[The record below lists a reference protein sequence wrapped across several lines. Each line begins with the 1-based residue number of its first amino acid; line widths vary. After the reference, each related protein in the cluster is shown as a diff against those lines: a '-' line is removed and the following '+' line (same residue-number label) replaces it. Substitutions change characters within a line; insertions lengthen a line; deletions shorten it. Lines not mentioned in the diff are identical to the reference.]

1 MDIEN
6 VNFFRFY
13 CEKYY
18 NKIKELMTKLCP
30 LKYMFGVPREG
41 VHSWRI
47 VGDSAGVDYFGTIG
61 ISILITYLTSLPIDI
76 VTIGVF
82 LTSMFLHWL
91 FCVPTNFNK
100 WIKMV

>member
-1 MDIEN
+1 M
-6 VNFFRFY
+6 V
-13 CEKYY
+13 K
-18 NKIKELMTKLCP
+18 MCP
-30 LKYMFGVPREG
+30 WKHLFGIPREG

-61 ISILITYLTSLPIDI
+61 LSLLFTHFTGIPIDI
-76 VTIGVF
+76 VTVGMF

-100 WIKMV
+100 WIRVA